1 MIIMKYYLFLDDS
14 GQLHKNYPLGRHFVY
29 GGLLISE
36 KNYHRINQNYKN
48 LVKKVKREKH
58 IKGELKTSRMDVNTR
73 RRLLKRISQY
83 SCVQV
88 FVTVDVSRLV
98 RINFDNKKDVVRY
111 KNHIIRRLI
120 EKLIKENKISR
131 ECELIEVNI
140 DNQNIAHSSIDSLE
154 DHLFNYF
161 NEENYYYIHKQ
172 YDTTSFNAD
181 FTVNYKDSEWNYM
194 IQAADLL
201 ANTEF
206 NALENDPKIRDIY
219 KREYIV
225 LRLP

>member
-1 MIIMKYYLFLDDS
+1 MKYYLFLDDS
-14 GQLHKNYPLGRHFVY
+14 GQLHKNYPLGTHFVY

-36 KNYHRINQNYKN
+36 RNYHGINKNYKN
-48 LVKKVKREKH
+48 LVKTIKREKG
-58 IKGELKTSRMDVNTR
+58 IEGELKTSQMDIATR

-83 SCVQV
+83 KCNQV
-88 FVTVDVSRLV
+88 FVTVQVNRLV

-111 KNHIIRRLI
+111 KNHILRRLI
-120 EKLIKENKISR
+120 EKLINEKKIPNS
-131 ECELIEVNI
+131 CDLIEVNI

-154 DHLFNYF
+154 DHLYHYF
-161 NEENYYYIHKQ
+161 NDDNYYLIHQQ
-172 YDTTSFNAD
+172 YDTTSFKAD
-181 FTVNYKDSEWNYM
+181 FVVNYKDSKTNYL

-206 NALENDPKIRDIY
+206 NALEKNPRIRKIY
-219 KREYIV
+219 KRGYTM